1 MTSYHIKKKMYSKI
15 TQSFKSNIFDEK
27 DEHYI
32 WSGRHTFL
40 TYYDIFIF
48 SDIAKGLKFVLK
60 LEL

>member
-1 MTSYHIKKKMYSKI
+1 MYSKI

-27 DEHYI
+27 D
-32 WSGRHTFL
+32 GRHTFL

-60 LEL
+60 LELWED